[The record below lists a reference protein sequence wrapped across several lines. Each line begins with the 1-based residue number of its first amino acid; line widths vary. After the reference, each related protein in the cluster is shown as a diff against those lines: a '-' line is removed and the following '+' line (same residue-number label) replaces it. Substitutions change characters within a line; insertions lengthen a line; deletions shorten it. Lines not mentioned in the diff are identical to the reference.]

1 MSNQRGNVN
10 IVYLLLF
17 TSGFSSLIY
26 QIFFTRLFNI
36 TFGLFIHSTVVVV
49 ATYMLGLALGY
60 YIAKFI
66 RTNNYLLVY
75 GYAELF
81 IGIYSLVV
89 FLLFPVIDNFYTLIG
104 NSVLEKSLISTLIL
118 LFPTTL
124 MGITIPVVVKYVDS
138 TTGGGSIGKVY
149 GFNSL
154 GASLGVLFASMVLLN
169 LLGLVGAFVFAFIL
183 NILIFASVVYLA
195 NGFRLNVSFAKSQ
208 FRFVDVGGWG
218 VLALVFGF
226 LEWLLKCY
234 GIG

>member
-104 NSVLEKSLISTLIL
+104 NSVLEKSLISILIL

-138 TTGGGSIGKVY
+138 IAQESSIGKVY

-154 GASLGVLFASMVLLN
+154 GASLGVLFASIVLLN
-169 LLGLVGAFVFAFIL
+169 VFGLVGAFVFAFIL

-195 NGFRLNVSFAKSQ
+195 NGFKLGLNFAKSE

-218 VLALVFGF
+218 GFGF
-226 LEWLLKCY
+226 GFWVFWN
-234 GIG
+234 GS